1 MSYEYVSNRP
11 ACHLFVCLTCLCVT
25 CLCVIHMSL
34 QGKRSVPSPG
44 MSLPVVTDILNVVN
58 VRRFISQR

>member
-1 MSYEYVSNRP
+1 
-11 ACHLFVCLTCLCVT
+11 
-25 CLCVIHMSL
+25 LCVIHMSL

>member
-11 ACHLFVCLTCLCVT
+11 ACHLFVLSPVCVT